1 MPYIG
6 DGDVC
11 GLDTDGD
18 GCPDEN
24 LGCNE
29 PFCFEVRDFLLHYMY
44 VFTINY
50 CLCTYIHMYIASI
63 IIMTEFIYFVARS
76 CFCD

>member
-29 PFCFEVRDFLLHYMY
+29 PFCFEVRDFCCIVCIYLQLTIAY
-44 VFTINY
+44 VRIY
-50 CLCTYIHMYIASI
+50 ICT
-63 IIMTEFIYFVARS
+63 
-76 CFCD
+76 